1 MSKDTKIQIRQSL
14 ILLLCAVIWG
24 TAFVSQSV
32 GMEYI
37 GAFTFN
43 GIRSVIGAISI
54 LPVLLFTEKKRNKKA
69 EEQGYGITS
78 ENKKNNLRFALRAG
92 IPTGMVLFVATNLQ
106 QFGIK
111 YTTIGKAGFITAM
124 YIIIVPLLGIF
135 LKKKVS
141 FTIWISVALS
151 VLGLY
156 LLCMKEQLS
165 LQLGDSLVLG
175 CAFAF
180 SVQIM
185 LIDKYSSQMNPVLL
199 SFIQFTVSGI
209 LSCICMFLFEQ
220 PDGNAIMMTWKALIY
235 AGVFSSGI
243 AYTLQIVGQTGLNPT
258 IASLIMS
265 LESVVSAVSG
275 FLFLQETMSGRE
287 ALGCVLMFGAVIL
300 AQIPVSVFLNK
311 KDKTSR

>member
-1 MSKDTKIQIRQSL
+1 MSNETKYQIRQSL
-14 ILLLCAVIWG
+14 ILLLCAIIWG

-43 GIRSVIGAISI
+43 GIRSIIGSVAI
-54 LPVLLFTEKKRNKKA
+54 LPILMYTQKSRQRKA
-69 EEQGYGITS
+69 EEQGTPITS
-78 ENKKNNLRFALRAG
+78 EEKKKARKYALCAG
-92 IPTGMVLFVATNLQ
+92 IPTGVVLFIATNLQ

-141 FTIWISVALS
+141 LTIWISVVIS
-151 VLGLY
+151 VVGLY

-180 SVQIM
+180 SIQIM
-185 LIDKYSSQMNPVLL
+185 LIDKFSPNMNPVLL
-199 SFIQFTVSGI
+199 SFIQFAVSGI

-220 PDGNAIMMTWKALIY
+220 PDGNAIMMTWKALVY

-243 AYTLQIVGQTGLNPT
+243 AYTLQIIGQRGLNPT

-265 LESVVSAVSG
+265 LESVVSVISG
-275 FLFLQETMSGRE
+275 FVFLNETMTGRE
-287 ALGCVLMFGAVIL
+287 VLGCVLMFGAVVL
-300 AQIPVSVFLNK
+300 AQIPVDTLLSS
-311 KDKTSR
+311 DKEKR